1 MFTGQRGILYFL
13 FFIQLFAVSTIVAQH
28 IVKIN
33 GKLENATLKYASIE
47 FTGRVYP
54 PDDAAQAEQTIP
66 IKNNR
71 FSTNI
76 EIDEPEIAILY
87 LETENG
93 FFSQPLF
100 LAKDYQLNLKLSIQ
114 NNQLLLETTGI
125 GANDN
130 RRLDIQ
136 TDHELKSIVDRLDAL
151 PDSTYLDLR
160 KFFIK
165 DSMAIE
171 SYIQTY
177 QPSEAFRTAWRL
189 QCRYSFVYE
198 YILINETRKTRIPF
212 AYAEN
217 KNQWKQIK
225 YDLLRDNPIVN
236 EKAFKAKV
244 PAYLNLIERF
254 ISIAKDSI
262 QNERTDPIA
271 FVNEWFG
278 EEIKK
283 EGKSFRP
290 DSKNLLTKKIIDR
303 FFTGDIRDY
312 LYAVLFKNALAE
324 IEMTNLENIYKAY
337 ASKYPNSKYLPI
349 FDKSMEDFFSKT
361 TRRFTPAMKFIEGRD
376 TIHTFKQLI
385 QLVKGKTILLDM
397 WGTWCGP
404 CRSDISKHSA
414 IIKAHFKNKPVD
426 YLYVANLEEENEK
439 GWKELISFYQM
450 EGYHILASA
459 ALTKDIMTIVKG
471 TGYPTYAIIRPDG
484 SIELSKTQYPMNRDV
499 LIKQIEELLANTTS
513 N

>member
-1 MFTGQRGILYFL
+1 MSNRQRGIHYFL
-13 FFIQLFAVSTIVAQH
+13 FFLQIFAVSTITAQH

-33 GKLENATLKYASIE
+33 GKLENEILKYASIE

-54 PDDAAQAEQTIP
+54 PDDAAKAEQIIP

-71 FSTNI
+71 FSTTI

-87 LETENG
+87 LETEYG
-93 FFSQPLF
+93 YFSQPLF
-100 LAKDYQLNLKLSIQ
+100 LAKDYQLNLKLAIQ

-136 TDHELKSIVDRLDAL
+136 TDHELKALVERLDSI
-151 PDSTYLDLR
+151 PDNTFLELR
-160 KFFIK
+160 KLFTK
-165 DSMAIE
+165 DSISIE

-177 QPSEAFRTAWRL
+177 QPSEAFKIAWRL
-189 QCRYSFVYE
+189 QYQYSLVRD
-198 YILINETRKTRIPF
+198 YIIINETRKTFIPF
-212 AYAEN
+212 TYANN
-217 KNQWKQIK
+217 KKQWKQIK
-225 YDLLRDNPIVN
+225 YDLLRDYPIVN

-244 PAYLNLIERF
+244 PAYFKLIERV
-254 ISIAKDSI
+254 IGVIKDSI
-262 QNERTDPIA
+262 QNERTDPIT

-303 FFTGDIRDY
+303 FFTNDIRHY

-324 IEMTNLENIYKAY
+324 IEMINLENIYKEY
-337 ASKYPNSKYLPI
+337 ASTYPDSKYLPV
-349 FDKSMEDFFSKT
+349 FDKSMEDFFNKT
-361 TRRFTPAMKFIEGRD
+361 SRRLTTAMKFIEGRD

-414 IIKAHFKNKPVD
+414 IIKAHFKDKPVD

-484 SIELSKTQYPMNRDV
+484 SIELSKTQYPMNREV
-499 LIKQIEELLANTTS
+499 LIQQIEELLK
-513 N
+513 

>member
-1 MFTGQRGILYFL
+1 MSNRQRGIHCFL
-13 FFIQLFAVSTIVAQH
+13 FFLQIFAVSTITAQH

-33 GKLENATLKYASIE
+33 GKLENEILKYASIE

-54 PDDAAQAEQTIP
+54 PDDAAKAEQIIP

-71 FSTNI
+71 FSTTI

-100 LAKDYQLNLKLSIQ
+100 LAKDYQLNLKLAIQ
-114 NNQLLLETTGI
+114 NNQLLVETTGV

-136 TDHELKSIVDRLDAL
+136 TDHELKALVERLDSI
-151 PDSTYLDLR
+151 PDNTFLELR
-160 KFFIK
+160 KLFTK
-165 DSMAIE
+165 DSISIE
-171 SYIQTY
+171 SYIQKY
-177 QPSEAFRTAWRL
+177 QPSEAFQTAWRL
-189 QCRYSFVYE
+189 QYQYSLVRD
-198 YILINETRKTRIPF
+198 YIIINETRKTFIPF
-212 AYAEN
+212 TYANN
-217 KNQWKQIK
+217 KKQWKQIK
-225 YDLLRDNPIVN
+225 YDLLRDYPIVN

-244 PAYLNLIERF
+244 PAYFKLIERV
-254 ISIAKDSI
+254 IGIIKDSI
-262 QNERTDPIA
+262 QNERTDPIT

-303 FFTGDIRDY
+303 FFTNDIRHY

-324 IEMTNLENIYKAY
+324 IEMTNLETIYKAY
-337 ASKYPNSKYLPI
+337 ASKYPDSKYLPI
-349 FDKSMEDFFSKT
+349 FDRSMQDFFDRT

-439 GWKELISFYQM
+439 GWKEMISFYQM

-484 SIELSKTQYPMNRDV
+484 SIELSKTQYPMNREV
-499 LIKQIEELLANTTS
+499 LIQQIEELLK
-513 N
+513 

>member
-1 MFTGQRGILYFL
+1 MSNRQRGIHYFL
-13 FFIQLFAVSTIVAQH
+13 FFLQIIAASTIAAQH
-28 IVKIN
+28 NAKIN
-33 GKLENATLKYASIE
+33 GKLENETLKYASIE
-47 FTGRVYP
+47 FMGRIYP
-54 PDDAAQAEQTIP
+54 PDDVAKAEQIIP

-71 FSTNI
+71 FSTTI
-76 EIDEPEIAILY
+76 EIDQPEIAILY
-87 LETENG
+87 LETEKG

-130 RRLDIQ
+130 QRLAIQ
-136 TDHELKSIVDRLDAL
+136 TDHELKPIRDRLDSI
-151 PDSTYLDLR
+151 PDNIYLELR
-160 KFFIK
+160 KLFHR
-165 DSMAIE
+165 DSLSIE
-171 SYIQTY
+171 NYIQTY
-177 QPSEAFRTAWRL
+177 QPSEAFKSAWRL
-189 QCRYSFVYE
+189 QYQYSFVKDYT
-198 YILINETRKTRIPF
+198 LISESRKSYIPF
-212 AYAEN
+212 SYANN
-217 KNQWKQIK
+217 KKQWKQIK
-225 YDLLRDNPIVN
+225 YDLLRDYPIVN

-254 ISIAKDSI
+254 ITIVKDSI

-303 FFTGDIRDY
+303 LFTGDIRDY

-324 IEMTNLENIYKAY
+324 IEMTNLEKIYKEY
-337 ASKYPNSKYLPI
+337 ASTYPNSKYLPI
-349 FDKSMEDFFSKT
+349 FDRSMQDFFNRT

-459 ALTKDIMTIVKG
+459 QLTKDIMTIVKG

-484 SIELSKTQYPMNRDV
+484 SIELSKTQYPMNREV
-499 LIKQIEELLANTTS
+499 LIRQIEEVLANTTS

>member
-1 MFTGQRGILYFL
+1 MSNRQRGIHYFL
-13 FFIQLFAVSTIVAQH
+13 FFLQIIAASTIAAQH
-28 IVKIN
+28 NVKIN
-33 GKLENATLKYASIE
+33 GKLENETLKYASIE
-47 FTGRVYP
+47 FMGRVYP
-54 PDDAAQAEQTIP
+54 PDDAAKAELIIP
-66 IKNNR
+66 VKNKR
-71 FSTNI
+71 FSISI

-100 LAKDYQLNLKLSIQ
+100 LAKDYQLNLKIAIQ
-114 NNQLLLETTGI
+114 HNQLLLETTGI

-136 TDHELKSIVDRLDAL
+136 TDHELKPIVERLDSI
-151 PDSTYLDLR
+151 PDNIYLELR
-160 KFFIK
+160 KLFTK
-165 DSMAIE
+165 DSISIE
-171 SYIQTY
+171 SHIQTY
-177 QPSEAFRTAWRL
+177 QPSEAFKTAWRL
-189 QCRYSFVYE
+189 QYQYSLVRDYV
-198 YILINETRKTRIPF
+198 IINETRKTFIPF
-212 AYAEN
+212 TYANN
-217 KNQWKQIK
+217 KNQWKQIQ
-225 YDLLRDNPIVN
+225 YNLLRNYPIVN

-244 PAYLNLIERF
+244 PAYFKLIDR
-254 ISIAKDSI
+254 IIGIIKDSI
-262 QNERTDPIA
+262 RNEYTDPTL

-283 EGKSFRP
+283 EGNSFRP
-290 DSKNLLTKKIIDR
+290 DSQNLFLKKIIDR
-303 FFTGDIRDY
+303 LFIGDILHY
-312 LYAVLFKNALAE
+312 QYALLFRNALAE
-324 IEMTNLENIYKAY
+324 INMTNLENIYKEY

-361 TRRFTPAMKFIEGRD
+361 TRRFTPAMKFIERRD

-439 GWKELISFYQM
+439 GWKEMISFYQM

-459 ALTKDIMTIVKG
+459 ALTKDIMNIVKG

-484 SIELSKTQYPMNRDV
+484 SIELSKTQYPMKREV
-499 LIKQIEELLANTTS
+499 LIQQIEELLK
-513 N
+513 

>member
-1 MFTGQRGILYFL
+1 MSNRQRGIHYFL
-13 FFIQLFAVSTIVAQH
+13 FFLQIIVASTIAAQH
-28 IVKIN
+28 NVKIN
-33 GKLENATLKYASIE
+33 GKLENETLKYASIE
-47 FTGRVYP
+47 FTGRIYP
-54 PDDAAQAEQTIP
+54 PDDAAKAEQIITV
-66 IKNNR
+66 KNNR
-71 FSTNI
+71 FSTSI

-100 LAKDYQLNLKLSIQ
+100 LAKDYQLNLKLTIQ

-130 RRLDIQ
+130 RRLDVE
-136 TDHELKSIVDRLDAL
+136 TDHELKPIVDRLDPL
-151 PDSTYLDLR
+151 PDSAYLDLR

-165 DSMAIE
+165 DSIAIE
-171 SYIQTY
+171 NYIQKY
-177 QPSEAFRTAWRL
+177 QPSEAFRIAWRL
-189 QCRYSFVYE
+189 QCRYSFIYE
-198 YILINETRKTRIPF
+198 YILINENRRTRIPS
-212 AYAEN
+212 AYVEN

-254 ISIAKDSI
+254 IPIVKDSI

-303 FFTGDIRDY
+303 LFTGAIRDY

-337 ASKYPNSKYLPI
+337 ASKYPDSKYLPI
-349 FDKSMEDFFSKT
+349 FDRSMQDFFDRT

-484 SIELSKTQYPMNRDV
+484 SIELSKTQYPMKREV
-499 LIKQIEELLANTTS
+499 LIQQIEELLK
-513 N
+513 

>member
-1 MFTGQRGILYFL
+1 MSNRQRGIHYFL
-13 FFIQLFAVSTIVAQH
+13 FFLQIIAASTIAAQH
-28 IVKIN
+28 NVKIN
-33 GKLENATLKYASIE
+33 GKLENETLKYASIE

-54 PDDAAQAEQTIP
+54 PDDAAKAELIIP

-71 FSTNI
+71 FSTTI

-100 LAKDYQLNLKLSIQ
+100 LAKDYQLNLKLTIQ

-130 RRLDIQ
+130 QRLDIQ
-136 TDHELKSIVDRLDAL
+136 TDHELKPIVDRLDLL
-151 PDSTYLDLR
+151 PDSAYLDLR

-165 DSMAIE
+165 DSIAIE
-171 SYIQTY
+171 NYIQKY
-177 QPSEAFRTAWRL
+177 QPTEAFRTAWRL
-189 QCRYSFVYE
+189 QCRYSFFYE
-198 YILINETRKTRIPF
+198 YILINENRRKRIPS

-217 KNQWKQIK
+217 KKHWKQIK

-254 ISIAKDSI
+254 IHIAKDSI

-278 EEIKK
+278 EEMKR

-303 FFTGDIRDY
+303 FFTGGIRDY

-337 ASKYPNSKYLPI
+337 ASKYPDSKYLPI
-349 FDKSMEDFFSKT
+349 FDRSMQDFFERT

-385 QLVKGKTILLDM
+385 QIVKGKTILLDM

-471 TGYPTYAIIRPDG
+471 TGYPTYVIIRPDG
-484 SIELSKTQYPMNRDV
+484 SIELSKTQYPMKREV
-499 LIKQIEELLANTTS
+499 LIQQIEELLK
-513 N
+513 

>member
-1 MFTGQRGILYFL
+1 MSNRQRSIHYFL
-13 FFIQLFAVSTIVAQH
+13 FCIQLFTVSTIAAQH

-33 GKLENATLKYASIE
+33 GKLENETLKYASIE
-47 FTGRVYP
+47 FTGRIYP
-54 PDDAAQAEQTIP
+54 PDDDTKAEQIIP

-71 FSTNI
+71 FSTAI
-76 EIDEPEIAILY
+76 EIDDPEIAILY
-87 LETENG
+87 LETANG

-130 RRLDIQ
+130 RRIDIQ
-136 TDHELKSIVDRLDAL
+136 TDHELKPIVDRLDPL
-151 PDSTYLDLR
+151 PESAYLDLR

-165 DSMAIE
+165 DSIAIE
-171 SYIQTY
+171 NYIQTY
-177 QPSEAFRTAWRL
+177 QPSEAFKTAWRL
-189 QCRYSFVYE
+189 QCRYSLVYE
-198 YILINETRKTRIPF
+198 YILIHENRRTRIPS

-217 KNQWKQIK
+217 KKYWKQTK

-244 PAYLNLIERF
+244 PAYLNLIER
-254 ISIAKDSI
+254 IIPIVKDSI

-303 FFTGDIRDY
+303 LFTGDIRDY
-312 LYAVLFKNALAE
+312 LYAVLFKNALTE

-337 ASKYPNSKYLPI
+337 ASKYPDSKYLPI
-349 FDKSMEDFFSKT
+349 FNRSMQDFFDRT

-439 GWKELISFYQM
+439 GWKELISYYQM

-459 ALTKDIMTIVKG
+459 QLTKDIMTIVKG

-484 SIELSKTQYPMNRDV
+484 SIELSKTQYPMNREV
-499 LIKQIEELLANTTS
+499 LIQQIEELLK
-513 N
+513 